1 MVNSPNNI
9 SVGFHIASANMQAS
23 HVPKTLIQNRDAYTV
38 SDTQQPIINNIHA
51 FDANL
56 LLISQDDTRPLLCRI
71 QRGIEKEGLRTNDQG
86 HLSITPHPAAL
97 GSALTNTWLTT
108 DFSESLLEFITPVFE
123 SIDETLAYLN
133 DIHALAYQQLHDE
146 IIWGASMPCIL
157 PADNDIPLAQYG
169 TSNIATMKTVY
180 RNGLGLRYGRAMQTV
195 AGIHYNF
202 SLPEAFWRRTF
213 EHAKCQGTT
222 QHTHLQH
229 YIDER
234 YFDLIRNFRRNYWL
248 LIYLFGA
255 APCVDPSFVQG
266 RENTLDV
273 LTNNDLYQ
281 PMATSLRMGDLGY
294 QSSAQQSLFVC
305 YNTLENYIETLS
317 SALRTPYAEYE
328 TLGVKNN
335 NEYQQLSSS
344 LLQIENEFYSAIR
357 PKRVAQSGETPLKAL
372 KERGI
377 EYIEVRCLDIN
388 PFLATGIDA
397 ETIQF
402 LDAFLLH
409 CLLDDS
415 PQCDQEE
422 FHLISQNQARIV
434 HHGRDPNIP
443 IFCGKNEVP
452 MRDCANKIIDR
463 IEKISHQLDTAHQT
477 KAYTE
482 SISVQREKVADSA
495 LTPAA
500 RMLATMQEKHE
511 SHIEFCLRMSQAH
524 AEKHKSHRVEPQQQ
538 QNLLT
543 IAEQSIASQ
552 QEIEQQDSIDFES
565 FLAHYFEQ

>member
-1 MVNSPNNI
+1 MS
-9 SVGFHIASANMQAS
+9 
-23 HVPKTLIQNRDAYTV
+23 IQNRDAYTV
-38 SDTQQPIINNIHA
+38 SDTQKPTAAIATSFNT
-51 FDANL
+51 NL
-56 LLISQDDTRPLLCRI
+56 ALISQEDTRPLLCRI
-71 QRGIEKEGLRTNDQG
+71 QRGIEKEGLRTNNKG
-86 HLSITPHPAAL
+86 HLALTPHPAAL

-123 SIDETLAYLN
+123 SVDETLGYLN

-202 SLPEAFWRRTF
+202 SLPEAFWRRSF
-213 EHAKCQGTT
+213 EQEKCQGTT
-222 QHTHLQH
+222 QHSHLQH

-255 APCVDPSFVQG
+255 APCVDESFVQC
-266 RENTLDV
+266 RENTLDT
-273 LTNNDLYQ
+273 LNTNDLFQ

-317 SALRTPYAEYE
+317 CALSTPYANYE
-328 TLGVKNN
+328 TLGVKSN

-357 PKRVAQSGETPLKAL
+357 PKRVAQSGETPLRAL

-397 ETIQF
+397 ETIHF

-422 FHLISQNQARIV
+422 FHLISKNQARIV
-434 HHGRDPNIP
+434 HHGRDPNIHV
-443 IFCGKNEVP
+443 FCGKNEVP
-452 MRDCANKIIDR
+452 MRDCANNLIGN
-463 IEKISHQLDTAHQT
+463 IEKISQQLDTAHQT
-477 KAYTE
+477 TCYTE
-482 SISVQREKVADSA
+482 SINIQRKKISDSS

-500 RMLATMQEKHE
+500 KVLATMQENNE
-511 SHIEFCLRMSQAH
+511 SHIDFALRMSKAH
-524 AEKHKSHRVEPQQQ
+524 AQQHKSHIVEPQQQ

-543 IAEQSIASQ
+543 ITEQSIASQ
-552 QEIEQQDSIDFES
+552 QEIEQQDSINFDD

>member
-1 MVNSPNNI
+1 MS
-9 SVGFHIASANMQAS
+9 
-23 HVPKTLIQNRDAYTV
+23 IQNRDAYTV
-38 SDTQQPIINNIHA
+38 SDTQMPTAAIATSFN
-51 FDANL
+51 ANL
-56 LLISQDDTRPLLCRI
+56 ALISQEDTRPLLCRI
-71 QRGIEKEGLRTNDQG
+71 QRGIEKEGLRTNNQG
-86 HLSITPHPAAL
+86 HLALTPHPAAL

-108 DFSESLLEFITPVFE
+108 DFSESLLEFISPVFE
-123 SIDETLAYLN
+123 SVDETLDYLN

-202 SLPEAFWRRTF
+202 SLPEAFWRRSF
-213 EHAKCQGTT
+213 EQEKCQGTT
-222 QHTHLQH
+222 QHSHLQH

-255 APCVDPSFVQG
+255 APCVDESFVQG
-266 RENTLDV
+266 RDNNLDV
-273 LTNNDLYQ
+273 LKDNDLYQ

-317 SALRTPYAEYE
+317 CALSTPYANYE
-328 TLGVKNN
+328 TLGVKSN

-397 ETIQF
+397 ETIHF

-422 FHLISQNQARIV
+422 FHLISKNQARIV
-434 HHGRDPNIP
+434 HHGRDPNIHV
-443 IFCGKNEVP
+443 FCGKNEVP
-452 MRDCANKIIDR
+452 MRDCANNLIGN
-463 IEKISHQLDTAHQT
+463 IEKISQQLDTAHQT
-477 KAYTE
+477 TCYTE
-482 SISVQREKVADSA
+482 SINVQRKKISDSS

-500 RMLATMQEKHE
+500 KVLATMQENNE
-511 SHIEFCLRMSQAH
+511 SHIDFGLRMSKAH
-524 AEKHKSHRVEPQQQ
+524 AQQHKSHIVEPQQQ

-552 QEIEQQDSIDFES
+552 QEIEQQDSINFDD

>member
-1 MVNSPNNI
+1 M
-9 SVGFHIASANMQAS
+9 
-23 HVPKTLIQNRDAYTV
+23 
-38 SDTQQPIINNIHA
+38 SDTQKPTAAIATTFN
-51 FDANL
+51 ANL
-56 LLISQDDTRPLLCRI
+56 ALISQEDTRPLLCRI
-71 QRGIEKEGLRTNDQG
+71 QRGIEKEGLRTNNQG
-86 HLSITPHPAAL
+86 HLALTPHPTAL

-123 SIDETLAYLN
+123 SVDETLGYLN

-202 SLPEAFWRRTF
+202 SLPEAFWRRSF
-213 EHAKCQGTT
+213 EQEKCQGTT
-222 QHTHLQH
+222 QHSHLQH

-255 APCVDPSFVQG
+255 APCVDESFVQC
-266 RENTLDV
+266 RENTLDT
-273 LTNNDLYQ
+273 LNTNDLFQ

-317 SALRTPYAEYE
+317 CALSTPYANYE
-328 TLGVKNN
+328 TLGVKSN

-357 PKRVAQSGETPLKAL
+357 PKRVAQSGETPLRAL

-397 ETIQF
+397 ETIHF

-422 FHLISQNQARIV
+422 FHLISKNQARIV
-434 HHGRDPNIP
+434 HHGRDPNIHV
-443 IFCGKNEVP
+443 FCGKNEVP
-452 MRDCANKIIDR
+452 MRDCANNLIGN
-463 IEKISHQLDTAHQT
+463 IEKISQQLDTAHQT
-477 KAYTE
+477 TCYTE
-482 SISVQREKVADSA
+482 SINVQRKKVSDSS

-500 RMLATMQEKHE
+500 KVLATMQENNE
-511 SHIEFCLRMSQAH
+511 SHIDFALRMSKAH
-524 AEKHKSHRVEPQQQ
+524 AQQHKSHIVEPQQQ

-552 QEIEQQDSIDFES
+552 QEIEQQDSINFDD

>member
-1 MVNSPNNI
+1 MS
-9 SVGFHIASANMQAS
+9 
-23 HVPKTLIQNRDAYTV
+23 IQNRDAYTV
-38 SDTQQPIINNIHA
+38 SDTQKPTAAIATSFNT
-51 FDANL
+51 NL
-56 LLISQDDTRPLLCRI
+56 ALISQEDTRPLLCRI
-71 QRGIEKEGLRTNDQG
+71 QRGIEKEGLRTNNQG
-86 HLSITPHPAAL
+86 HLALTPHPTAL

-123 SIDETLAYLN
+123 SVDETLNYLN
-133 DIHALAYQQLHDE
+133 DIHALAYQQLNDE

-202 SLPEAFWRRTF
+202 SLPEAFWRRSF
-213 EHAKCQGTT
+213 EQEKCQGTT
-222 QHTHLQH
+222 QHSHLQH

-255 APCVDPSFVQG
+255 APCVDESFVQG
-266 RENTLDV
+266 RENTLDT
-273 LTNNDLYQ
+273 LNTNDLFQ

-317 SALRTPYAEYE
+317 CALSTPYANYE
-328 TLGVKNN
+328 TLGVKSN

-357 PKRVAQSGETPLKAL
+357 PKRVAQSGETPLRAL

-397 ETIQF
+397 ETIHF

-422 FHLISQNQARIV
+422 FHLISKNQARIV
-434 HHGRDPNIP
+434 HHGRDPNIHV
-443 IFCGKNEVP
+443 FCGKNEVP
-452 MRDCANKIIDR
+452 MRDCANNLIGNIK
-463 IEKISHQLDTAHQT
+463 KISQQLDTAHQT
-477 KAYTE
+477 TCYTE
-482 SISVQREKVADSA
+482 SINIQRKKISDSS

-500 RMLATMQEKHE
+500 KVLATMQENNE
-511 SHIEFCLRMSQAH
+511 SHIDFALRMSKAH
-524 AEKHKSHRVEPQQQ
+524 AQQHKSHIVEPQQQ

-543 IAEQSIASQ
+543 ITEQSIASQ
-552 QEIEQQDSIDFES
+552 QEIEQQDSINFDD

>member
-1 MVNSPNNI
+1 MS
-9 SVGFHIASANMQAS
+9 
-23 HVPKTLIQNRDAYTV
+23 IQNRDAYTV
-38 SDTQQPIINNIHA
+38 SDTQKPTAAIATSFNT
-51 FDANL
+51 NL
-56 LLISQDDTRPLLCRI
+56 ALISQEDTRPLLCRI
-71 QRGIEKEGLRTNDQG
+71 QRGIEKEGLRTNNKG
-86 HLSITPHPAAL
+86 HLALTPHPAAL

-123 SIDETLAYLN
+123 SVDETLGYLN
-133 DIHALAYQQLHDE
+133 DIHALAYQQLNDE

-202 SLPEAFWRRTF
+202 SLPEAFWRRSF
-213 EHAKCQGTT
+213 EQEKCQGTT
-222 QHTHLQH
+222 QHSHLQH

-255 APCVDPSFVQG
+255 APCVDESFVQG
-266 RENTLDV
+266 RENTLDT
-273 LTNNDLYQ
+273 LNTNDLFQ

-317 SALRTPYAEYE
+317 CALSTPYANYE
-328 TLGVKNN
+328 TLGVKSN

-357 PKRVAQSGETPLKAL
+357 PKRVAQSGETPLRAL

-397 ETIQF
+397 ETIHF

-422 FHLISQNQARIV
+422 FHLISKNQARIV
-434 HHGRDPNIP
+434 HHGRDPNIHV
-443 IFCGKNEVP
+443 FCGKNEVP
-452 MRDCANKIIDR
+452 MRDCANNLIGN
-463 IEKISHQLDTAHQT
+463 IEKISQQLDTAHQT
-477 KAYTE
+477 TCYTE
-482 SISVQREKVADSA
+482 SINVQRKKISDSS

-500 RMLATMQEKHE
+500 KVLATMQENNE
-511 SHIEFCLRMSQAH
+511 SHIDFALRMSKAH
-524 AEKHKSHRVEPQQQ
+524 AQQHKSHIVEPQQQ

-543 IAEQSIASQ
+543 ITEQSIASQ
-552 QEIEQQDSIDFES
+552 QEIEQQDSINFDD

>member
-1 MVNSPNNI
+1 MY
-9 SVGFHIASANMQAS
+9 
-23 HVPKTLIQNRDAYTV
+23 IQNRDSYTV
-38 SDTQQPIINNIHA
+38 SDTQKPTATIANTFN
-51 FDANL
+51 ANL
-56 LLISQDDTRPLLCRI
+56 ALISQDDTRSLLCRI
-71 QRGIEKEGLRTNDQG
+71 QRGIEKEGLRTNNEG
-86 HLSITPHPAAL
+86 HLSLTPHPVAL

-123 SIDETLAYLN
+123 SVDETLSYLN
-133 DIHALAYQQLHDE
+133 DIHALAYQQLNDE

-157 PADNDIPLAQYG
+157 PGDNDIPLAQYG
-169 TSNIATMKTVY
+169 SSNIATMKTVY

-202 SLPEAFWRRTF
+202 SLPEAFWRRSF
-213 EHAKCQGTT
+213 EQEKCQGTT
-222 QHTHLQH
+222 HHSHLQH
-229 YIDER
+229 YIDGR

-255 APCVDPSFVQG
+255 APCVDQSFVQG
-266 RENTLDV
+266 RENTLDT
-273 LTNNDLYQ
+273 LNNNDLYQ

-317 SALRTPYAEYE
+317 CALSTPYVDYE
-328 TLGVKNN
+328 ALGVKN
-335 NEYQQLSSS
+335 ETGYQQLSSS

-397 ETIQF
+397 ETIEF

-422 FHLISQNQARIV
+422 FHLISKNQARIV
-434 HHGRDPNIP
+434 HHGRDPSVHV
-443 IFCGKNEVP
+443 FCGKNEVP
-452 MRDCANKIIDR
+452 MRDCANKLIDN
-463 IEKISHQLDTAHQT
+463 IEKISQQLDTAHNT
-477 KAYTE
+477 KRYSE
-482 SISVQREKVADSA
+482 SISAQRKKVADSS

-500 RMLATMQEKHE
+500 RVLATMQENNE
-511 SHIEFCLRMSQAH
+511 SHIDFGLRMSKAH
-524 AEKHKSHRVEPQQQ
+524 AQQHKSHIVEPQQQ

-552 QEIEQQDSIDFES
+552 QEIEQQDFINFDDF
-565 FLAHYFEQ
+565 LVHYFQQ

>member
-1 MVNSPNNI
+1 
-9 SVGFHIASANMQAS
+9 
-23 HVPKTLIQNRDAYTV
+23 V
-38 SDTQQPIINNIHA
+38 SDTLNPNARFDNA

-56 LLISQDDTRPLLCRI
+56 ALISQDDTRPLLRRI
-71 QRGIEKEGLRTNDQG
+71 QRGIEKEGLRTNQQG
-86 HLSITPHPAAL
+86 HLSLTPHPSAL

-123 SIDETLAYLN
+123 SVDETLDYLN
-133 DIHALAYQQLHDE
+133 DIHALAYQQLGDE
-146 IIWGASMPCIL
+146 IIWGASMPCLL

-169 TSNIATMKTVY
+169 SSNIATMKTVY

-202 SLPEAFWRRTF
+202 SLPEAFWQRTF
-213 EHAKCQGTT
+213 QQAKCQGTT
-222 QHTHLQH
+222 QHSHLQH

-255 APCVDPSFVQG
+255 APCVDKSFVQD
-266 RENTLDV
+266 RENTLDS
-273 LTNNDLYQ
+273 LNEHDLYQ

-305 YNTLENYIETLS
+305 YNTLDNYIDTLS
-317 SALRTPYAEYE
+317 CALQTPYANYE
-328 TLGVKNN
+328 DIGVKN
-335 NEYQQLSSS
+335 ETGYQQLSSS

-397 ETIQF
+397 ETIEF

-434 HHGRDPNIP
+434 HHGRDPNVHV
-443 IFCGKNEVP
+443 FCGKNEVP
-452 MRDCANKIIDR
+452 MRDCANNILNS
-463 IEKISHQLDTAHQT
+463 IEKISAQLDAAHQT
-477 KAYTE
+477 NRYSQ
-482 SISVQREKVADSA
+482 SIAVQREKVADAS

-500 RMLATMQEKHE
+500 KVLASMKENNE
-511 SHIEFCLRMSQAH
+511 SHIDFSLRMSQSH
-524 AEKHKSHRVEPQQQ
+524 AVQHKSHDVEARQQ

-543 IAEQSIASQ
+543 IAEQSVTSQ
-552 QEIEQQDSIDFES
+552 KEIEQQDSIHFDE

>member
-1 MVNSPNNI
+1 MS
-9 SVGFHIASANMQAS
+9 
-23 HVPKTLIQNRDAYTV
+23 IQNRDAYTV
-38 SDTQQPIINNIHA
+38 SDTQKPTAAIATSFNT
-51 FDANL
+51 NL
-56 LLISQDDTRPLLCRI
+56 ALISQEDTRPLLCRI
-71 QRGIEKEGLRTNDQG
+71 QRGIEKEGLRTNNKG
-86 HLSITPHPAAL
+86 HLALTPHPAAL

-123 SIDETLAYLN
+123 SVDETLGYLN
-133 DIHALAYQQLHDE
+133 DIHALAYQQLNDE

-202 SLPEAFWRRTF
+202 SLPEAFWRRSF
-213 EHAKCQGTT
+213 EQEKCQGTT
-222 QHTHLQH
+222 QHSHLQH

-255 APCVDPSFVQG
+255 APCVDESFVQG
-266 RENTLDV
+266 RENTLDT
-273 LTNNDLYQ
+273 LNTNDLFQ

-317 SALRTPYAEYE
+317 CALSTPYANYE
-328 TLGVKNN
+328 TLGVKSN

-357 PKRVAQSGETPLKAL
+357 PKRVAQSGETPLRAL

-397 ETIQF
+397 ETIHF

-422 FHLISQNQARIV
+422 FHLISKNQARIV
-434 HHGRDPNIP
+434 HHGRDPNIHV
-443 IFCGKNEVP
+443 FCGKNEVP
-452 MRDCANKIIDR
+452 MRDCANNLIGN
-463 IEKISHQLDTAHQT
+463 IEKISQQLDTAHQT
-477 KAYTE
+477 TCYTE
-482 SISVQREKVADSA
+482 SINVQRKKVSDSS

-500 RMLATMQEKHE
+500 KVLATMQENNE
-511 SHIEFCLRMSQAH
+511 SHIDFALRMSKAH
-524 AEKHKSHRVEPQQQ
+524 AQQHKSHIVEPQQQ

-543 IAEQSIASQ
+543 ITEQSIASQ
-552 QEIEQQDSIDFES
+552 QEIEQQDSINFDD

>member
-1 MVNSPNNI
+1 MSDINKPNARFDN
-9 SVGFHIASANMQAS
+9 V
-23 HVPKTLIQNRDAYTV
+23 
-38 SDTQQPIINNIHA
+38 

-56 LLISQDDTRPLLCRI
+56 ALISQNDTRPLLCRI
-71 QRGIEKEGLRTNDQG
+71 QRGIEKEGLRTNQQG
-86 HLSITPHPAAL
+86 HLSLTPHPSAL
-97 GSALTNTWLTT
+97 GSALTNSWLTT

-123 SIDETLAYLN
+123 SVNETLDYLD
-133 DIHALAYQQLHDE
+133 DIHALAYQQLADE
-146 IIWGASMPCIL
+146 IIWGASMPCVL

-169 TSNIATMKTVY
+169 SSNIATMKTVY

-202 SLPEAFWRRTF
+202 SLPEAFWQRTF
-213 EHAKCQGTT
+213 QQEKCQGTT
-222 QHTHLQH
+222 QHSHLQH

-255 APCVDPSFVQG
+255 APCVDKSFVQG
-266 RENTLDV
+266 RENTLDS
-273 LTNNDLYQ
+273 LNDDDLYQ

-305 YNTLENYIETLS
+305 YNTLENYIDTLS
-317 SALRTPYAEYE
+317 CALRTPYADYE
-328 TLGVKNN
+328 ALGVKTDNG
-335 NEYQQLSSS
+335 YQQLSSS

-397 ETIQF
+397 ETIEF
-402 LDAFLLH
+402 LDAFLLY

-434 HHGRDPNIP
+434 HHGRDPNVHV
-443 IFCGKNEVP
+443 FCGKNEVP
-452 MRDCANKIIDR
+452 MRDCANKIINR
-463 IEKISHQLDTAHQT
+463 IEKISEQLDTAHQT
-477 KAYTE
+477 KRYSK
-482 SISVQREKVADSA
+482 SIAAQRAKVADAS

-500 RMLATMQEKHE
+500 KVLAAMEEHNE
-511 SHIEFCLRMSQAH
+511 SHIDFGLRMSQTH
-524 AEKHKSHRVEPQQQ
+524 AKHHKSHSVELQQQ

-543 IAEQSIASQ
+543 IAEQSATSQ
-552 QEIEQQDSIDFES
+552 AEIEQQDSIQFEE